1 MRPPVPRHMSQT
13 PCPEGPVPKASPAR
27 PAPKASLLLTLSL
40 ACAPPP
46 AEPPRSTPPP
56 ASAPA
61 PAPPAIAPTPAPTP
75 APAPPTPPALPE
87 LAIVDRPITYD
98 DARKQKTLTYRQR
111 HQDPAASD
119 IFIDPKLIVL
129 HYTGGGSL
137 DGTWRYFDR
146 PTVERGRKIIAR
158 AGDLNVSAHFLV
170 DRDGTIVRLMPETW
184 MARHVV
190 GLNHLAI
197 GVENVGDGER
207 YPLTAA
213 QRAANVALV
222 RHLRAR
228 FPGITHLIGHHE
240 YLAFEGHP
248 YFQEREPDYRTRK
261 GDPGPAFM
269 RDVRAEL
276 TDLDLAGPPTPPP
289 SP

>member
-1 MRPPVPRHMSQT
+1 MLRSAALT
-13 PCPEGPVPKASPAR
+13 A
-27 PAPKASLLLTLSL
+27 LLA

-46 AEPPRSTPPP
+46 ADPPRSTPPP
-56 ASAPA
+56 PPTEPA
-61 PAPPAIAPTPAPTP
+61 T
-75 APAPPTPPALPE
+75 APAPPTIATPPAPEAPPSPAIPE
-87 LAIVDRPITYD
+87 LAILDRPITYD
-98 DARKQKTLTYRQR
+98 AARREKTITYRKR

-119 IFIDPKLIVL
+119 ITIDPKMIVL
-129 HYTGGGSL
+129 HFTGGGSL

-146 PTVERGRKIIAR
+146 PSVERGRKIIAK

-197 GVENVGDGER
+197 GVENVGDGGR

-222 RHLRAR
+222 RHLLAR

-240 YLAFEGHP
+240 YLAFEAHP

-269 RDVRAEL
+269 QAVRAEL
-276 TDLDLAGPPTPPP
+276 QDLPLAGPPPPIVQP
-289 SP
+289 

>member
-1 MRPPVPRHMSQT
+1 MSQAT
-13 PCPEGPVPKASPAR
+13 CPPGPVPTT
-27 PAPKASLLLTLSL
+27 SLLLALLL

-46 AEPPRSTPPP
+46 ADPPATTPPP
-56 ASAPA
+56 APTIVPEAIAPQPA
-61 PAPPAIAPTPAPTP
+61 PEPVAPEPPPAPPI
-75 APAPPTPPALPE
+75 PAL
-87 LAIVDRPITYD
+87 AISERPITYD
-98 DARKQKTLTYRQR
+98 DARREKTITYRKR

-119 IFIDPKLIVL
+119 IFIDPKIIVL
-129 HYTGGGSL
+129 HHTGGGSL
-137 DGTWRYFDR
+137 AGTWRYFDR
-146 PTVERGRKIIAR
+146 PSVERGRKIIAR
-158 AGDLNVSAHFLV
+158 AGDLNVSAHFLI

-197 GVENVGDGER
+197 GVENVGDLEKF
-207 YPLTAA
+207 PLTPA
-213 QRAANVALV
+213 QRQANVALV

-261 GDPGPAFM
+261 GDPGPEFM
-269 RDVRAEL
+269 RAVRAEL
-276 TDLDLAGPPTPPP
+276 TDLALAGPPG
-289 SP
+289 